1 MQLPYNP
8 KLYQVLEDKSSTGRV
23 RPWQEKKIKSVI
35 TAQSFDRLGMSDK
48 SARMLNCG
56 SYLAFK
62 VSDDDSLTLH
72 SANFCRIRL
81 CPMCAWR
88 RSLKIFSQVSRVM
101 DEATKEQDYEFLF
114 LTLTIRNVSGEEL
127 PEAVSKVLKGYRAL
141 FYRRIVQKN
150 ILGAFRALEI
160 THNTNRH
167 SKSFNTYHP
176 HLHCI
181 LMVNKS
187 YFHKNYI
194 TQKMWA
200 ELWGQAVGVD
210 YEPIVFIEKITSSSS
225 NIQKAV
231 AETAKYTVKD
241 SDYLSPDS
249 ALQDDAIKWLDKS
262 LVGRRLIS
270 FRGEFDK
277 IAKKLKLDDC
287 IDGDLVHVDPDQE
300 LRDDLRSHLVVY
312 RWRIGAFN
320 YFKLDN
326 ESNDFIDDSP
336 MGSD

>member
-1 MQLPYNP
+1 M
-8 KLYQVLEDKSSTGRV
+8 
-23 RPWQEKKIKSVI
+23 

-56 SYLAFK
+56 SFLAFK
-62 VSDDDSLTLH
+62 FAEDDSMVLH

-101 DEATKEQDYEFLF
+101 DEVTKEKDYEFLF

-127 PEAVSKVLKGYRAL
+127 PSAVTKILHGYRAL
-141 FYRRIVQKN
+141 FDRAVVKKN
-150 ILGAFRALEI
+150 VLGAFRALEI
-160 THNTNRH
+160 THNTNRR
-167 SKSFNTYHP
+167 SKSFDTYHP

-194 TQKMWA
+194 TQKKWA
-200 ELWGQAVGVD
+200 KLWGEAVGAD
-210 YEPIVFIEKITSSSS
+210 YEPIVFIEKINSSAS

-241 SDYLSPDS
+241 NDFLSADS
-249 ALQDDAIKWLDKS
+249 NLQDDAIRWLDKS
-262 LVGRRLIS
+262 LAGRRLIS

-277 IAKKLKLDDC
+277 IAKRLKLDDC
-287 IDGDLVHVDPDQE
+287 IDGDLIHVDPTEE

-312 RWRIGAFN
+312 RWRVGAFN

-326 ESNDFIDDSP
+326 DNDYIDNAPVGFETGKNS
-336 MGSD
+336 